1 MQTKI
6 ILEIGCNHQGDIET
20 AEKMIIEAARLGVW
34 GVKFQKRDIDS
45 IPIKIREAPRDP
57 VNNFGNTY
65 EAHRRALEFSL
76 KQIQHLKEFTEN
88 LDLQF
93 VCSAFDPVSV
103 KGLILA
109 GVKWIKFPSQLFLN
123 EKMHDT
129 YKESKTTNNKLI
141 VSTGMHTKDEIDSGL
156 VMNSCN
162 INVILHCISVY
173 PTKIEMCNLS
183 TVDILIKD
191 LEWYDIGV
199 GYSSHEIEAGA
210 VPYAVAIGAE
220 WIERHFTLCKGW
232 KGHDHRTVSSTPG
245 EIEKMIIEIKRAEK
259 IRGLESRPIG
269 PEEMIVA
276 KKFRDNYGN

>member
-45 IPIKIREAPRDP
+45 IPIEIREAPRDP

-109 GVKWIKFPSQLFLN
+109 GVKWIKFPSQLLLDS
-123 EKMHDT
+123 KMWDA
-129 YKESKTTNNKLI
+129 YKKNSQMNSKLMA
-141 VSTGMHTKDEIDSGL
+141 STGMHSRDEIEKVDYGLLNVVFHCVSIYPCKVELCNMSMINNLYYYSGW
-156 VMNSCN
+156 MGR
-162 INVILHCISVY
+162 I
-173 PTKIEMCNLS
+173 
-183 TVDILIKD
+183 
-191 LEWYDIGV
+191 
-199 GYSSHEIEAGA
+199 GYSSHETNAEA
-210 VPYAVAIGAE
+210 VPIAVTMGAR

-232 KGHDHRTVSSTPG
+232 KGHDHRTVSSTPD

-276 KKFRDNYGN
+276 KKFRANYGN